1 MMCSK
6 EMAKLESDLTSI
18 HGCIVEIQQISES
31 FFDSGGQ
38 KDLPTG
44 QHDYEKLD
52 AKPMSPLS
60 KADGGY
66 NTQRQGAADFKTLTE
81 NIEGIKVL
89 LQLKYDSNADKM

>member
-1 MMCSK
+1 
-6 EMAKLESDLTSI
+6 
-18 HGCIVEIQQISES
+18 
-31 FFDSGGQ
+31 
-38 KDLPTG
+38 
-44 QHDYEKLD
+44 
-52 AKPMSPLS
+52 MSPLS